1 MTKDKQNQY
10 NTTHI
15 GCGKVKK
22 VMVLK
27 TSEEVKQA
35 RIRERQKQRY
45 LAAQQTLLQAVVQA
59 VALPEPTPHTPC
71 EQEHAVVESPSRETV
86 DTITKK
92 DTIGQS
98 LREWMKGARDSAT
111 VIFDNMYTIVMEGD

>member
-10 NTTHI
+10 DTTQT
-15 GCGKVKK
+15 GSGRMRK

-45 LAAQQTLLQAVVQA
+45 QSMQQTLLQAVEQA
-59 VALPEPTPHTPC
+59 VALPEPTPHTLC
-71 EQEHAVVESPSRETV
+71 EQEHAVVETPSRETV

-92 DTIGQS
+92 GRIGQS

-111 VIFDNMYTIVMEGD
+111 AIFDNMYTMMMEGD

>member
-10 NTTHI
+10 DTTHI

-45 LAAQQTLLQAVVQA
+45 LAAQQTLLQAVEQA
-59 VALPEPTPHTPC
+59 VSLPEPTPRVPC
-71 EQEHAVVESPSRETV
+71 EEAQAIAKPPIQETV
-86 DTITKK
+86 DATTKK
-92 DTIGQS
+92 ATLGQS

-111 VIFDNMYTIVMEGD
+111 AIFDNMYTIVMEGD

>member
-10 NTTHI
+10 DTTHI
-15 GCGKVKK
+15 GCGRVKK

-45 LAAQQTLLQAVVQA
+45 LAAQQTLLQAVVEA

-71 EQEHAVVESPSRETV
+71 KQEHAVVETHSRETV

-92 DTIGQS
+92 GTIGQS

-111 VIFDNMYTIVMEGD
+111 AIFDNMYTIVMEGD

>member
-1 MTKDKQNQY
+1 MQDKTQY
-10 NTTHI
+10 T

-27 TSEEVKQA
+27 TSEEVKRA
-35 RIRERQKQRY
+35 RIRERQRQRY
-45 LAAQQTLLQAVVQA
+45 QAMKQTMLQAVEQA

-71 EQEHAVVESPSRETV
+71 EEAPAKVETPIRETV
-86 DTITKK
+86 ETSTTKF
-92 DTIGQS
+92 TIGQS

-111 VIFDNMYTIVMEGD
+111 AIFDNMYTIVMEGD

>member
-1 MTKDKQNQY
+1 MQEQDKTQY
-10 NTTHI
+10 I

-35 RIRERQKQRY
+35 RIRERQRQRY
-45 LAAQQTLLQAVVQA
+45 LAAQQTMLQAVEQA

-71 EQEHAVVESPSRETV
+71 EEAQAIAKPPIQETADAT
-86 DTITKK
+86 TKK
-92 DTIGQS
+92 VTLRQS

-111 VIFDNMYTIVMEGD
+111 AIFDNMYSMMMEGD